1 MPDVKTIEQQIRQL
15 LAANSNAL
23 ALSEQLFSPAGLFAR
38 LAPTEAERRALV
50 QSALFRDAQRHLL
63 RLQEQEATAF
73 AESVSTLPLPARG
86 RASRVKLEWTEAHAA
101 VVTPE

>member
-1 MPDVKTIEQQIRQL
+1 MPDVKSIEQQIRQL

-23 ALSEQLFSPAGLFAR
+23 ALSEQLFSPVGLFAQ

-50 QSALFRDAQRHLL
+50 QSALFRDAQRQLL

-73 AESVSTLPLPARG
+73 SESVSTLPLPARG
-86 RASRVKLEWTEAHAA
+86 RASRVKLEWAEAPEA
-101 VVTPE
+101 VVAPE